1 MLKNI
6 FKDWSVSAVAA
17 GFLAVLI
24 SYAGPMVLV
33 FQAASAAQISTE
45 MMVTWV
51 WAISIGAAVSGI
63 VLSAVLKE
71 PVVTAWSAPGT
82 ALLITLFP
90 ALSLGEMAGAYLT
103 AGWRYY

>member
-1 MLKNI
+1 MLKD
-6 FKDWSVSAVAA
+6 FSLSALTA

-24 SYAGPMVLV
+24 SYAGPMVLM

-45 MMVTWV
+45 MMITWV

-63 VLSAVLKE
+63 VLSTLLKV
-71 PVVTAWSAPGT
+71 PVITAWSAPGS

-90 ALSLGEMAGAYLT
+90 AL
-103 AGWRYY
+103 